1 MSLTQ
6 LSFILSIAFR
16 LNKVKIKKLIVAF
29 KTLEIKLNMKKNTV
43 HSIMERYQHIPS
55 HKGKSANPCTLDQ
68 KTLEKIAEFNV
79 QSNPIHYSVIYEWLS
94 EIDPYFTDT
103 VQTNIDGDN
112 YNDHTAETLYMSLV
126 AQFLHEKIPN
136 EEMESLLNGLIL
148 HISNWITHSKQR
160 QSIILND
167 LHTILEQELPTLV
180 SETLTKSVMP
190 NFLSLHEET
199 EQLREQVSK
208 SSSAVDKLKEELKK
222 ANFFAKTDELTNIP
236 NRRGFNENIE
246 DVIQLSLQNQSP
258 FALVLLDLDFFKKVN
273 DTFGHIVGDS
283 ALRYV
288 SKLLKEETKGRD
300 CIARIGGEEFSIILP
315 DTSYENAIRVA
326 DNIRQ
331 KIASKTLSVKDQ
343 KKPLKLT
350 LSSGVAIY
358 RKGEEIETL
367 FQRADEALYL
377 AKNNGRNQVCGEQ
390 DL

>member
-1 MSLTQ
+1 
-6 LSFILSIAFR
+6 
-16 LNKVKIKKLIVAF
+16 
-29 KTLEIKLNMKKNTV
+29 MKKNTV
-43 HSIMERYQHIPS
+43 HSIMERYQQIPT
-55 HKGKSANPCTLDQ
+55 HKVKLANSGTLDQ
-68 KTLEKIAEFNV
+68 RTLEKLAELKV

-148 HISNWITHSKQR
+148 NISHWITHSKQR
-160 QSIILND
+160 QSVILND
-167 LHTILEQELPTLV
+167 LHTILEQELPPLV
-180 SETLTKSVMP
+180 SDTLNNSIMP

-199 EQLREQVSK
+199 EQLRDQVAK
-208 SSSAVDKLKEELKK
+208 SSDAVDKLKEELKK

-246 DVIQLSLQNQSP
+246 EIIQFSLKNHSP

-315 DTSYENAIRVA
+315 ETSYENAIRVA

-331 KIASKTLSVKDQ
+331 KIACRTLSVKDQ
-343 KKPLKLT
+343 QKPLKLT

-377 AKNNGRNQVCGEQ
+377 AKNSGRNQVRGEK

>member
-1 MSLTQ
+1 
-6 LSFILSIAFR
+6 
-16 LNKVKIKKLIVAF
+16 
-29 KTLEIKLNMKKNTV
+29 MKKNTV
-43 HSIMERYQHIPS
+43 HSIMERYQQTPS
-55 HKGKSANPCTLDQ
+55 HKAKKASSCTLEQ
-68 KTLEKIAEFNV
+68 RTLEKVAEFNV

-94 EIDPYFTDT
+94 EIDPYFTDS
-103 VQTNIDGDN
+103 VQTHIDNNN
-112 YNDHTAETLYMSLV
+112 YNDQSAEILYMNLV

-136 EEMESLLNGLIL
+136 EEMESLLNGLLI
-148 HISNWITHSKQR
+148 HISNWIIHSKQR
-160 QSIILND
+160 QSIILED
-167 LHTILEQELPTLV
+167 LHSVLEQDLSPFVSDTLNNR
-180 SETLTKSVMP
+180 VMP

-199 EQLREQVSK
+199 EQLRDQVSK
-208 SSSAVDKLKEELKK
+208 SSNAVDKLKEELKK

-246 DVIQLSLQNQSP
+246 ASIRFSLHNQSP

-315 DTSYENAIRVA
+315 DTSYENAIKVA
-326 DNIRQ
+326 DNIRL
-331 KIASKTLSVKDQ
+331 KIASKTLSVKGQ
-343 KKPLKLT
+343 KQPLKLT
-350 LSSGVAIY
+350 ISSGVAIY
-358 RKGEEIETL
+358 QKDEDIDTL

-377 AKNNGRNQVCGEQ
+377 AKNSGRNRVCGEK

>member
-1 MSLTQ
+1 
-6 LSFILSIAFR
+6 
-16 LNKVKIKKLIVAF
+16 
-29 KTLEIKLNMKKNTV
+29 
-43 HSIMERYQHIPS
+43 MERYQQIPS

-68 KTLEKIAEFNV
+68 RTLDKIAEFKV

-103 VQTNIDGDN
+103 VQTNIDSDN
-112 YNDHTAETLYMSLV
+112 YNDSTAETLYMSLV

-136 EEMESLLNGLIL
+136 EEMESLLNGLIM
-148 HISNWITHSKQR
+148 HINNWISHSKQR
-160 QSIILND
+160 QAVILSD
-167 LHTILEQELPTLV
+167 LHSILEQELPPQV
-180 SETLTKSVMP
+180 SDTLTKSVMP

-199 EQLREQVSK
+199 EQLRDQVSK

-246 DVIQLSLQNQSP
+246 EVIQLSLQHQLP

-288 SKLLKEETKGRD
+288 SKMLKEETKGRD

-315 DTSYENAIRVA
+315 DISYENAIRVA
-326 DNIRQ
+326 NNIRQ
-331 KIASKTLSVKDQ
+331 KIASKTLSVKGQ
-343 KKPLKLT
+343 KNPLKLT

-377 AKNNGRNQVCGEQ
+377 AKNSGRNQVCGEQ

>member
-1 MSLTQ
+1 
-6 LSFILSIAFR
+6 
-16 LNKVKIKKLIVAF
+16 
-29 KTLEIKLNMKKNTV
+29 MKKNTV
-43 HSIMERYQHIPS
+43 HSIMERYRHIPS
-55 HKGKSANPCTLDQ
+55 HKGKSADPCTLDQ
-68 KTLEKIAEFNV
+68 RTLDKIAELNM

-103 VQTNIDGDN
+103 VQTNIDSDN
-112 YNDHTAETLYMSLV
+112 YNDGTAETLYMSLV

-136 EEMESLLNGLIL
+136 EEMESLLNGLIR

-160 QSIILND
+160 QSAILSD
-167 LHTILEQELPTLV
+167 LNTILEQELPPLV
-180 SETLTKSVMP
+180 SDTLTKSVMP

-199 EQLREQVSK
+199 EELREQVSK

-246 DVIQLSLQNQSP
+246 EVIQLSLQSQQP

-315 DTSYENAIRVA
+315 DITYENAIKVA
-326 DNIRQ
+326 DNIRK
-331 KIASKTLSVKDQ
+331 KIASKTLSVKGQ

-377 AKNNGRNQVCGEQ
+377 AKNSGRNQVCGEKG
-390 DL
+390 L

>member
-1 MSLTQ
+1 
-6 LSFILSIAFR
+6 
-16 LNKVKIKKLIVAF
+16 
-29 KTLEIKLNMKKNTV
+29 
-43 HSIMERYQHIPS
+43 MERYQQPS
-55 HKGKSANPCTLDQ
+55 PTHKTKHMACTLDRQ
-68 KTLEKIAEFNV
+68 TLKKITELNL

-103 VQTNIDGDN
+103 VQTHIDCDN
-112 YNDHTAETLYMSLV
+112 YNDHTAETLYMNLIS
-126 AQFLHEKIPN
+126 QFLHEKIPN
-136 EEMESLLNGLIL
+136 EEMESLLNGLLI
-148 HISNWITHSKQR
+148 HISNWIFHSKQR
-160 QSIILND
+160 QAVILED
-167 LHTILEQELPTLV
+167 LHSVLEHDDLPPVVANTLNN
-180 SETLTKSVMP
+180 KVMP

-208 SSSAVDKLKEELKK
+208 SSNAVDKLKEELKK

-246 DVIQLSLQNQSP
+246 ASIRFSLKNQSP
-258 FALVLLDLDFFKKVN
+258 FALILLDLDFFKAVN

-315 DTSYENAIRVA
+315 DITYDNAIRVA
-326 DNIRQ
+326 NNIRE
-331 KIASKTLSVKDQ
+331 KIASKTLSVKNQ
-343 KKPLKLT
+343 TKPLKLT

-358 RKGEEIETL
+358 RQNEDMETL

-377 AKNNGRNQVCGEQ
+377 AKKNGRNRVCGEQ

>member
-1 MSLTQ
+1 
-6 LSFILSIAFR
+6 
-16 LNKVKIKKLIVAF
+16 
-29 KTLEIKLNMKKNTV
+29 MKKNTV
-43 HSIMERYQHIPS
+43 HSIMERYQQLPTHN
-55 HKGKSANPCTLDQ
+55 GKHASSCTLDQ

-103 VQTNIDGDN
+103 VQTNIDNNN
-112 YNDHTAETLYMSLV
+112 YNDNTAETLYMTLV

-136 EEMESLLNGLIL
+136 EEMESLLNGLIA

-167 LHTILEQELPTLV
+167 LHSILEQELPPQV
-180 SETLTKSVMP
+180 SHTLTSSVMP

-208 SSSAVDKLKEELKK
+208 SSTAVDKLKEELKK

-236 NRRGFNENIE
+236 NRRGFNENME
-246 DVIQLSLQNQSP
+246 GVVQLSLQNQSP
-258 FALVLLDLDFFKKVN
+258 FALILLDLDFFKKVN

-315 DTSYENAIRVA
+315 DTSYDNAIKVA
-326 DNIRQ
+326 ENIRL

-350 LSSGVAIY
+350 LSSGIAIY
-358 RKGEEIETL
+358 RKGEDIETL

-377 AKNNGRNQVCGEQ
+377 AKNNGRNRVCGEQ
-390 DL
+390 DLQT

>member
-1 MSLTQ
+1 
-6 LSFILSIAFR
+6 
-16 LNKVKIKKLIVAF
+16 
-29 KTLEIKLNMKKNTV
+29 MKKNTV
-43 HSIMERYQHIPS
+43 HSIMERYQQVPT
-55 HKGKSANPCTLDQ
+55 HKVRQTNPCTLDQ
-68 KTLEKIAEFNV
+68 QTLEKIAELNV

-94 EIDPYFTDT
+94 EIDPYFADS
-103 VQTNIDGDN
+103 VQTSIDSDN
-112 YNDHTAETLYMSLV
+112 YNDNTAETLYMNLV

-136 EEMESLLNGLIL
+136 EEMESLLNGLIV
-148 HISNWITHSKQR
+148 HISNWVIHSKQR
-160 QSIILND
+160 QATILND
-167 LHTILEQELPTLV
+167 LHTILEQELPPLV
-180 SETLTKSVMP
+180 SDTLTNSVMP

-199 EQLREQVSK
+199 EQLRDQVSK
-208 SSSAVDKLKEELKK
+208 SSNAVDKLKEELKK

-246 DVIQLSLQNQSP
+246 EVIQLSLLNQQP

-315 DTSYENAIRVA
+315 DISYENAIRVA
-326 DNIRQ
+326 NNIRA
-331 KIASKTLSVKDQ
+331 KIASKTLSVKNQ
-343 KKPLKLT
+343 EKPLKLT

-367 FQRADEALYL
+367 FQRADDALYL

>member
-1 MSLTQ
+1 
-6 LSFILSIAFR
+6 
-16 LNKVKIKKLIVAF
+16 
-29 KTLEIKLNMKKNTV
+29 MKKHTV
-43 HSIMERYQHIPS
+43 HSIMERYQQPS
-55 HKGKSANPCTLDQ
+55 THKTLDKCLLEQ
-68 KTLEKIAEFNV
+68 KTLQKIEELQL

-103 VQTNIDGDN
+103 VQTNIDSHN
-112 YNDHTAETLYMSLV
+112 YNDNTAETLYMNLV
-126 AQFLHEKIPN
+126 AQFLHEKIPS
-136 EEMESLLNGLIL
+136 EQVESLLNGLIS
-148 HISNWITHSKQR
+148 HINNWINHSKQR
-160 QSIILND
+160 QDIILND
-167 LHTILEQELPTLV
+167 LHFVLEQELPTLV
-180 SETLTKSVMP
+180 KNTLNNSVMP

-199 EQLREQVSK
+199 EQLREQVTQ
-208 SSSAVDKLKEELKK
+208 SSNAVDKLKEELKK

-246 DVIQLSLQNQSP
+246 ETIRFSIKNQSP
-258 FALVLLDLDFFKKVN
+258 FALILLDLDFFKTVN

-315 DTSYENAIRVA
+315 DTNYHNAMKVA
-326 DNIRQ
+326 ENIRL
-331 KIASKTLSVKDQ
+331 KIANKTLSVKNQ
-343 KKPLKLT
+343 EKPLKLT

-358 RKGEEIETL
+358 RQDEDAETL

-377 AKNNGRNQVCGEQ
+377 AKNNGRNRVCGEE